1 MIPVRLWDARIPQ
14 PNARRAVCDCNFF
27 QDGELAETADWYGPC
42 LVSSTVDI
50 PRAPTKNRKRYV
62 QGGIAAGGLILITIL
77 LASLRPGARSADRE
91 VWSPEAVRRGTM
103 VREVRGPG
111 TLVPEHI
118 RWISSLT
125 PARVERIF
133 VRPGPPVT
141 ATTALLELANPDVQI
156 EALDAQRQLTA
167 AEGELVNLRT
177 SLQGGRLTQAGVVAS
192 TRSQY
197 LQAKRDAAVADSLT
211 IIGGL
216 SRNDVTLAH
225 EKADELEA
233 RYDIEKQRLDL
244 LTSTVDSQLAVQREQ
259 VVRLRA
265 LTAFRLS
272 RLSSLQVKA
281 GEDGVLQELNL
292 QLGQWV
298 VPGTILAKI
307 VQPGKL
313 KAVVRIPETQAAG
326 LAIGQKAS
334 VDTRTGLVAGHV
346 IRIDPAAQE
355 GTVTVDLARDGALNG
370 ARPDISVDAAI
381 TIERLNDVLYAGRPA
396 YGHRNTTVGMF
407 KLVENGRYA
416 VRIPVKLGRT
426 SVNAVEIIN
435 GLAEGDS
442 VVLSDMTRYDN
453 VERVKL
459 K

>member
-1 MIPVRLWDARIPQ
+1 M
-14 PNARRAVCDCNFF
+14 
-27 QDGELAETADWYGPC
+27 
-42 LVSSTVDI
+42 DI

-62 QGGIAAGGLILITIL
+62 QGGIAAGGVILLTIL
-77 LASLRPGARSADRE
+77 LGSLKPAAPTVDRE
-91 VWSPEAVRRGTM
+91 VLSLDGVRRGEL

-118 RWISSLT
+118 RWISALT

-133 VRPGPPVT
+133 VQPGTPVT
-141 ATTALLELANPDVQI
+141 ASTPLLELANPDVQI

-177 SLQGGRLTQAGVVAS
+177 SLQGQRLTQAGVVAT

-197 LQAKRDAAVADSLT
+197 LQAKRDAAVADSLEV
-211 IIGGL
+211 IGGL
-216 SRNDVTLAH
+216 SRNDVSLAR
-225 EKADELEA
+225 EKAAELEA
-233 RYDIEKQRLDL
+233 RYDIERQRLEL

-265 LTAFRLS
+265 ITAFRLS
-272 RLSSLQVKA
+272 RLNSLQVKA
-281 GEDGVLQELNL
+281 GEDGVLQELTL

-298 VPGTILAKI
+298 VPGTILAKV

-313 KAVVRIPETQAAG
+313 KAVIRIPETQAPG
-326 LAIGQKAS
+326 LAIGQKAV

-355 GTVTVDLARDGALNG
+355 GTVTVDIALDGALPAG
-370 ARPDISVDAAI
+370 ARPDISVDATI
-381 TIERLNDVLYAGRPA
+381 TIERLTDVLFTGRPA
-396 YGHRNTTVGMF
+396 YGQPNTTIGMF
-407 KLVENGRYA
+407 KLVEGGSYA

-426 SVNAVEIIN
+426 SVNAVEIVD

-442 VVLSDMTRYDN
+442 VVLSDMSRYDN

>member
-1 MIPVRLWDARIPQ
+1 VLSS
-14 PNARRAVCDCNFF
+14 
-27 QDGELAETADWYGPC
+27 
-42 LVSSTVDI
+42 LVVDI

-62 QGGIAAGGLILITIL
+62 QGGIAIGGVILITIL
-77 LASLRPGARSADRE
+77 LASLKPAAPSVDRE
-91 VWSPEAVRRGTM
+91 IVSLDGVRRGVM

-118 RWISSLT
+118 RWISALT

-133 VRPGPPVT
+133 VQPGTPVT
-141 ATTALLELANPDVQI
+141 SKTILLELANPDVQI

-177 SLQGGRLTQAGVVAS
+177 SLHGARLTQTGVVAQ
-192 TRSQY
+192 TRSEY
-197 LQAKRDAAVADSLT
+197 LSAKRAAVVADSLE

-216 SRNDVTLAH
+216 SRNDVSLAR
-225 EKADELEA
+225 EKASELEA

-265 LTAFRLS
+265 ITAFRLS
-272 RLSSLQVKA
+272 RLSSLQVRP

-292 QLGQWV
+292 QPGQWV
-298 VPGTILAKI
+298 VPGTILAKV

-313 KAVVRIPETQAAG
+313 KAVIRIPETQAPG
-326 LAIGQKAS
+326 LAIGQEAS
-334 VDTRTGLVAGHV
+334 VDTRTGLVRGHV
-346 IRIDPAAQE
+346 VRIDPAAQE
-355 GTVTVDLARDGALNG
+355 GTVTIDIALDEALPAG
-370 ARPDISVDAAI
+370 ARPDISVDATI
-381 TIERLNDVLYAGRPA
+381 TIERLSDVLYTGRPA
-396 YGHRNTTVGMF
+396 YGQPNSTIGMF
-407 KLVENGRYA
+407 KLVEGGRYA
-416 VRIPVKLGRT
+416 VRVPVQIGRT
-426 SVNAVEIIN
+426 SVNSIEIVQ
-435 GLAEGDS
+435 GLAAGDS
-442 VVLSDMTRYDN
+442 VILSDMSRYDN

>member
-1 MIPVRLWDARIPQ
+1 MVRSLPKHH
-14 PNARRAVCDCNFF
+14 P
-27 QDGELAETADWYGPC
+27 
-42 LVSSTVDI
+42 VDI
-50 PRAPTKNRKRYV
+50 PRTPTKSRKRYI
-62 QGGIAAGGLILITIL
+62 QGGVAAGGIIVLTL
-77 LASLRPGARSADRE
+77 LLGSLKPAAPSVDRE
-91 VWSPEAVRRGTM
+91 ILSLDGVRRGVL

-118 RWISSLT
+118 RWISALT

-133 VRPGPPVT
+133 VQPGTRVT
-141 ATTALLELANPDVQI
+141 ATTPLLELANPDVQI

-177 SLQGGRLTQAGVVAS
+177 SLQSQRLSQAGLVAA

-197 LQAKRDAAVADSLT
+197 LQAKREAAGADSLER
-211 IIGGL
+211 IGGL
-216 SRNDVTLAH
+216 SLNDVSLAR
-225 EKADELEA
+225 ERAAELA
-233 RYDIEKQRLDL
+233 TRYEIEQQRLDL

-265 LTAFRLS
+265 ITSFRLS
-272 RLSSLQVKA
+272 RLSSLQVRA
-281 GEDGVLQELNL
+281 GEEGTLQELNL
-292 QLGQWV
+292 QPGQWV
-298 VPGTILAKI
+298 VPGTILAKV
-307 VQPGKL
+307 VQPEKL
-313 KAVVRIPETQAAG
+313 KAVIRIPETQAPG

-334 VDTRTGLVAGHV
+334 VDTRTGFVAGHV

-355 GTVTVDLARDGALNG
+355 GTVTVDIALDEALPDG
-370 ARPDISVDAAI
+370 ARPDISVDATI
-381 TIERLNDVLYAGRPA
+381 TLERLNDVLFTGRPA
-396 YGHRNTTVGMF
+396 YGQPNATIGMF
-407 KLVENGRYA
+407 KLVEGGSYA

-426 SVNAVEIIN
+426 SVNAVEILA

>member
-1 MIPVRLWDARIPQ
+1 MQRP
-14 PNARRAVCDCNFF
+14 
-27 QDGELAETADWYGPC
+27 
-42 LVSSTVDI
+42 VDI
-50 PRAPTKNRKRYV
+50 PRTPTKSRKRYI
-62 QGGIAAGGLILITIL
+62 QGGVAAGGIIVLTL
-77 LASLRPGARSADRE
+77 LLGSLKPAAPSVDRE
-91 VWSPEAVRRGTM
+91 ILSLDGVRRGVL

-118 RWISSLT
+118 RWISALT

-133 VRPGPPVT
+133 VQPGTRVT
-141 ATTALLELANPDVQI
+141 ASTPLLELANPDVQI

-177 SLQGGRLTQAGVVAS
+177 NLQSQRLLQAGVVAS

-197 LQAKRDAAVADSLT
+197 LQAKREAAGADSLER
-211 IIGGL
+211 IGGL
-216 SRNDVTLAH
+216 SLNDASLARDR
-225 EKADELEA
+225 AAELA
-233 RYDIEKQRLDL
+233 TRYEIEQQRLDL

-265 LTAFRLS
+265 ITSFRLS
-272 RLSSLQVKA
+272 RLNSLQVQA
-281 GEDGVLQELNL
+281 GEEGTLQELNL
-292 QLGQWV
+292 QPGQWV
-298 VPGTILAKI
+298 VPGTILAKV
-307 VQPGKL
+307 VQPEKL
-313 KAVVRIPETQAAG
+313 KAVIRIPETQAPG

-334 VDTRTGLVAGHV
+334 VDTRTGFVQGHV

-355 GTVTVDLARDGALNG
+355 GTVTVDIALDEALPAG
-370 ARPDISVDAAI
+370 ARPDIAI
-381 TIERLNDVLYAGRPA
+381 DGTITLERLSDVLFTGRPA
-396 YGHRNTTVGMF
+396 YGQPNATIGMF
-407 KLVENGRYA
+407 KLVEGGRYA

-426 SVNAVEIIN
+426 SVNAVEILS

>member
-1 MIPVRLWDARIPQ
+1 
-14 PNARRAVCDCNFF
+14 
-27 QDGELAETADWYGPC
+27 
-42 LVSSTVDI
+42 VDI

-62 QGGIAAGGLILITIL
+62 QAGVAAGVIILLTIL
-77 LASLRPGARSADRE
+77 LSSLKPAAPNVDRE
-91 VWSPEAVRRGTM
+91 VLSFDGVRRGTM
-103 VREVRGPG
+103 VREVRGAG

-118 RWISSLT
+118 RWISALT

-133 VRPGPPVT
+133 VQPGTPVT
-141 ATTALLELANPDVQI
+141 ARTVLLELANPDVQI

-177 SLQGGRLTQAGVVAS
+177 SLQGQRLTQSGVVAT

-197 LQAKRDAAVADSLT
+197 LQAKRDAAVADSLEV
-211 IIGGL
+211 IGGL
-216 SRNDVTLAH
+216 SRNDVSLAR
-225 EKADELEA
+225 ERAAELEA
-233 RYDIEKQRLDL
+233 RFDIEKQRLDL

-259 VVRLRA
+259 VIRLRA
-265 LTAFRLS
+265 ITAFRLS
-272 RLSSLQVKA
+272 RLSSLQVHA
-281 GEDGVLQELNL
+281 GEDGVLQELAL

-298 VPGTILAKI
+298 VPGTILAKV

-313 KAVVRIPETQAAG
+313 KAVIRIPETQAPG

-334 VDTRTGLVAGHV
+334 VDVRTGLVPGHV

-355 GTVTVDLARDGALNG
+355 GTVTVDLALDGALPAG
-370 ARPDISVDAAI
+370 ARPDISVDATI
-381 TIERLNDVLYAGRPA
+381 TIERLNDVLFTGRPV
-396 YGHRNTTVGMF
+396 YGQPNTTIGMF
-407 KLVENGRYA
+407 KLVEGGRYA
-416 VRIPVKLGRT
+416 VRIPVKIGRT
-426 SVNAVEIIN
+426 SVSAVEIVQ

-442 VVLSDMTRYDN
+442 VVLSDMSRYDN

>member
-1 MIPVRLWDARIPQ
+1 M
-14 PNARRAVCDCNFF
+14 
-27 QDGELAETADWYGPC
+27 
-42 LVSSTVDI
+42 DI
-50 PRAPTKNRKRYV
+50 PRTPTKSRKRYI
-62 QGGIAAGGLILITIL
+62 QGGVAAGGIIVLTL
-77 LASLRPGARSADRE
+77 LLGSLKPAAPSVDRE
-91 VWSPEAVRRGTM
+91 ILSLDGVRRGVL

-118 RWISSLT
+118 RWISALT

-133 VRPGPPVT
+133 VQPGTRVT
-141 ATTALLELANPDVQI
+141 ARTPLLELANPDVQI

-177 SLQGGRLTQAGVVAS
+177 TLQSQRLSQAGVVAT

-197 LQAKRDAAVADSLT
+197 NQAKREAAGADSLER
-211 IIGGL
+211 IGGL
-216 SRNDVTLAH
+216 SSNDVSLAR
-225 EKADELEA
+225 ERAAELA
-233 RYDIEKQRLDL
+233 TRYEIEQQRLDL

-265 LTAFRLS
+265 ITTFRLS
-272 RLSSLQVKA
+272 RLNSLQVRA
-281 GEDGVLQELNL
+281 GEEGTLQELNL
-292 QLGQWV
+292 QPGQWV
-298 VPGTILAKI
+298 VPGTILAKV
-307 VQPGKL
+307 VQPEKL
-313 KAVVRIPETQAAG
+313 KAVIRIPETQAPG

-334 VDTRTGLVAGHV
+334 VDTRTGFVSGHV

-355 GTVTVDLARDGALNG
+355 GTVTVDIALDEALPAG
-370 ARPDISVDAAI
+370 ARPDISVDATI
-381 TIERLNDVLYAGRPA
+381 TLERLSDVLFTGRPA
-396 YGHRNTTVGMF
+396 YGQPNATIGMF
-407 KLVENGRYA
+407 KLVEGGSYA

-426 SVNAVEIIN
+426 SVNAVEILD